1 MKVTLLC
8 FVLCSAFMYRVAYL
22 LSLSISGDT
31 DVVLELSSELS
42 QALQDNGHIQL
53 SVLCTMQVGL
63 EYMY

>member
-1 MKVTLLC
+1 
-8 FVLCSAFMYRVAYL
+8 MYRVAYL